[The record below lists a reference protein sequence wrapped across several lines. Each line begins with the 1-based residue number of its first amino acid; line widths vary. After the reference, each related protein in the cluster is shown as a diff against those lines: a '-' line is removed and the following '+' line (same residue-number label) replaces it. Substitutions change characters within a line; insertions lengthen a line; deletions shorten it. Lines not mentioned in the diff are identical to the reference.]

1 MRRGFV
7 LGVPAPCGKSPPARP
22 LAALGAT
29 RGIVHSLLALAT
41 ALLLPPTSP
50 GTASAQTP
58 GTPPGDTLP
67 TDPARDAYLDET
79 ARFLVLG
86 VKAARDTAQLG
97 IDAYTTLIRERM
109 GVEAPTYQR
118 DRPWVNGERVTR
130 VRWSRDEP
138 DVAHVLGARFRDP
151 GQGPDDPP
159 DYFSGLRTERFAADP
174 RTDPF
179 HFALAALRANT
190 DQAGRAI
197 LSPLAPGSE
206 RHYQYRSGDTIS
218 VVLGGGRTITAVAVT
233 AIPRVRSIRL
243 VSAIMWIE
251 PESMGLARVAYRL
264 SKRLDR
270 EISWRLRQGGRWSV
284 GFTVDDGYVF
294 AAPDSAGVAD
304 PVAAPDSAAAPDAPR
319 RPDSAAAPDSTPAA
333 PRRNTLLDRFLN
345 GVVDNLIPQMAFDIS
360 TVVADYELYEFR
372 HWLPRRVFWTGYWA
386 VDEDPRASDRPPPPV
401 PMTIDWAFEI
411 EDVRERG
418 AEAAPGTP
426 ATAAEALELW
436 TQQDDSVSGDLAEA
450 EPDETITITPADR
463 AALARSELL
472 PANQWE
478 EGLAGLDA
486 DAVAEIAS
494 ALAEIGTGEGGDRA
508 LAANPWTFHPPG
520 RTLWLLRYNPVEGVS
535 AGTRLRRDFGWG
547 RGVVTV
553 RIPTRRV
560 QAPDAD
566 LTLVRD
572 SPGRRVQFSVYRALR
587 GGGIGDGG
595 VGRSP
600 GGFVTSGDSTDFY
613 WSRGVAV
620 RLLPGAGERY
630 RMSLRFFAESDA
642 DLVRGG
648 ERVSEGAAGGGIGGD
663 RGETEGEDARV
674 RNRVGVSASWRPW
687 WGGVTAQ
694 TLGWGGWAGVRG
706 ALGDNSHV
714 RAGVTGALVVPLGG
728 GFSAGMEAG
737 GAWAWG
743 DPAPLDLWSL
753 GADGRWLRGH
763 SGNLLSPGIWRARVD
778 LQRAVSFLRLS
789 VFADWASSGGNDYYA
804 VGTGL
809 VFMDGITRLDVAHGL
824 GPGREGR
831 LSAALRVHT
840 LGDGWF

>member
-1 MRRGFV
+1 MRGFV
-7 LGVPAPCGKSPPARP
+7 VQGAPAAPGIPSRP

-29 RGIVHSLLALAT
+29 RGSVHGLLALAT
-41 ALLLPPTSP
+41 LLLLPPTSP
-50 GTASAQTP
+50 GTASAQAA

-86 VKAARDTAQLG
+86 VRAARDTARLG

-118 DRPWVNGERVTR
+118 DRPWVHGERVTR
-130 VRWSRDEP
+130 VRWSREEP

-151 GQGPDDPP
+151 GQGPDEPP
-159 DYFSGLRTERFAADP
+159 GYFSGLRTERFAADP

-179 HFALAALRANT
+179 HFGVAALGANT
-190 DQAGRAI
+190 DEAGRAI

-218 VVLGGGRTITAVAVT
+218 VEFGGGRTITAVAVT

-251 PESMGLARVAYRL
+251 PESMGLARIAYRI

-294 AAPDSAGVAD
+294 AAPDSARD
-304 PVAAPDSAAAPDAPR
+304 E
-319 RPDSAAAPDSTPAA
+319 
-333 PRRNTLLDRFLN
+333 PRRNTLFDRFLN
-345 GVVDNLIPQMAFDIS
+345 GVVDNLVPQMAFDIS
-360 TVVADYELYEFR
+360 TVVADYEFYEFR

-418 AEAAPGTP
+418 AEAALGTP

-436 TQQDDSVSGDLAEA
+436 TQQDDSVSGDLAGA
-450 EPDETITITPADR
+450 DSSETITITPADR

-472 PANQWE
+472 PPNQWE
-478 EGLAGLDA
+478 EGLVGLDP
-486 DAVAEIAS
+486 DAVADIAS
-494 ALAEIGTGEGGDRA
+494 ALAGIGTGEGGDPA

-560 QAPDAD
+560 QTPDAD

-630 RMSLRFFAESDA
+630 RMSLRFFAESEA

-648 ERVSEGAAGGGIGGD
+648 DRATEAEASDVDGDGIEGEGAA
-663 RGETEGEDARV
+663 V

-706 ALGDNSHV
+706 ALGDNPHV

-728 GFSAGMEAG
+728 GYSAAVEAG

-763 SGNLLSPGIWRARVD
+763 SGNLLSSGIWRARVD
-778 LQRAVSFLRLS
+778 LQRPVSFLRLS

-824 GPGREGR
+824 GPGQEGR
-831 LSAALRVHT
+831 LSAALRLHT
-840 LGDGWF
+840 LGDGLF

>member
-1 MRRGFV
+1 M
-7 LGVPAPCGKSPPARP
+7 LGVPAARAPSPPARAP
-22 LAALGAT
+22 AALRAARAT
-29 RGIVHSLLALAT
+29 VHGLLAT
-41 ALLLPPTSP
+41 ATLLLLPPTSP
-50 GTASAQTP
+50 GTASAQAP
-58 GTPPGDTLP
+58 GTPPGDTQP
-67 TDPARDAYLDET
+67 ADPARDAYLDAS

-159 DYFSGLRTERFAADP
+159 GYFSGLRTERFAADP

-179 HFALAALRANT
+179 LFGLAALGAST
-190 DQAGRAI
+190 DAAGRAI

-206 RHYQYRSGDTIS
+206 RHYQFRSGDTIS
-218 VVLGGGRTITAVAVT
+218 VELGGGRTITAVAVT

-251 PESMGLARVAYRL
+251 PESMGLARIAYRL

-284 GFTVDDGYVF
+284 GFTVEDEYAF

-304 PVAAPDSAAAPDAPR
+304 PVAAPDSAAAPDPGHL
-319 RPDSAAAPDSTPAA
+319 PDSAAAPDSARTE
-333 PRRNTLLDRFLN
+333 PRRNSLFDRFLN

-401 PMTIDWAFEI
+401 PMTIDWSFEI
-411 EDVRERG
+411 EDVLERG
-418 AEAAPGTP
+418 AEAAPGAP

-450 EPDETITITPADR
+450 ESGETITITPADR

-472 PANQWE
+472 PPNQWE

-572 SPGRRVQFSVYRALR
+572 SPGRRIQFSAYRALR

-642 DLVRGG
+642 DLVTGG
-648 ERVSEGAAGGGIGGD
+648 ARASEGEVADADGI
-663 RGETEGEDARV
+663 EGDARV
-674 RNRVGVSASWRPW
+674 RNRFGVSASWRPW

-694 TLGWGGWAGVRG
+694 TLGGGGWAGVRG
-706 ALGDNSHV
+706 ALGDNPHV

-728 GFSAGMEAG
+728 GYSAGMEAG

-743 DPAPLDLWSL
+743 DPARLDLWSL

-763 SGNLLSPGIWRARVD
+763 SGNLLSSGILRARLD
-778 LQRAVSFLRLS
+778 LQRPVSFLRLS
-789 VFADWASSGGNDYYA
+789 VFADWASSGGIDYYA

-824 GPGREGR
+824 RAGQEGR
-831 LSAALRVHT
+831 LTAALRVHT
-840 LGDGWF
+840 LGDGLF